1 MSVRIITDSTA
12 DIRPALVGEIPFV
25 PLTIRFGDKEYADGV
40 NMSRKEFYEQL
51 AVCTDLPTTSQPS
64 PDTFAQAY
72 EEAVQAG
79 DDVVII
85 TISSKLSGT
94 CQSANIAAMDFD
106 ENVYV
111 VDSENATIGAGIL
124 AERAKQLADSGMSA
138 QDIVDV
144 LNKEK
149 KEICLVAALDT
160 LEFLKRG
167 GRLSKAAAFA
177 GSMLNIKPL
186 ITVADGEIKVIGKA
200 RGTKQANTMLNKE
213 VEKAGVDFTRPV
225 LAGYTGT
232 SDELLQNYLAG
243 IGGLFAALPNGLDVS
258 CVSGTIGTHVGPG
271 AYTVAFFKK

>member
-12 DIRPALVGEIPFV
+12 DVRPALAEQIPFV
-25 PLTIRFGDKEYADGV
+25 SLMIRFGDNEYTDGV
-40 NMSRKEFYEQL
+40 TMSRKEFYEQL
-51 AVCTDLPTTSQPS
+51 AVCTDLPTTSQPTPPS
-64 PDTFAQAY
+64 FEAQY
-72 EEAVQAG
+72 KEAADAG
-79 DDVVII
+79 DQVIVI

-94 CQSANIAAMDFD
+94 FQSANIAAMDYDDVF
-106 ENVYV
+106 V

-138 QDIVDV
+138 QEIVDV

-160 LEFLKRG
+160 LEYLKRG

-225 LAGYTGT
+225 MAGYTGT
-232 SDELLQNYLAG
+232 SDELLQGYLAG
-243 IGGLFAALPNGLDVS
+243 SGDLFAALPNGLDKA

>member
-12 DIRPALVGEIPFV
+12 DIRPALAEQIPFV
-25 PLTIRFGDKEYADGV
+25 SLMIRFGDREYTDGV
-40 NMSRKEFYEQL
+40 TMSRKEFYEEL
-51 AVCTDLPTTSQPS
+51 AVCTDLPTTSQPTPPS
-64 PDTFAQAY
+64 FEAKYQ
-72 EEAVQAG
+72 EAVDAG
-79 DDVVII
+79 DQVIVI

-94 CQSANIAAMDFD
+94 FQSANIAAMDYED
-106 ENVYV
+106 DVYV

-138 QDIVDV
+138 RDIVDV

-149 KEICLVAALDT
+149 KDIRLFAALDT
-160 LEFLKRG
+160 LEYLKRG

-213 VEKAGVDFTRPV
+213 VEKTGVDFTRPV
-225 LAGYTGT
+225 MAGYTGT
-232 SDELLQNYLAG
+232 TDELLQTYLAG
-243 IGGLFAALPNGLDVS
+243 SGSLFAELPNGLDKA
-258 CVSGTIGTHVGPG
+258 CLSGTIGTHVGPG
-271 AYTVAFFKK
+271 AYTAAFFKK

>member
-12 DIRPALVGEIPFV
+12 DIRPALAEQIPFV
-25 PLTIRFGDKEYADGV
+25 SLMIRFGDREYTDGV
-40 NMSRKEFYEQL
+40 TMSRKEFYEEL
-51 AVCTDLPTTSQPS
+51 AACTDLPTTSQPTPPS
-64 PDTFAQAY
+64 FEAKYQ
-72 EEAVQAG
+72 EAVDAG
-79 DDVVII
+79 DQVIVI

-94 CQSANIAAMDFD
+94 FQSANIAAMDYED
-106 ENVYV
+106 DVYV

-138 QDIVDV
+138 RDIVDV

-149 KEICLVAALDT
+149 KDIRLFAALDT
-160 LEFLKRG
+160 LEYLKRG

-225 LAGYTGT
+225 MAGYTGT
-232 SDELLQNYLAG
+232 TDELLQTYLAG
-243 IGGLFAALPNGLDVS
+243 SGSLFAELPNGLDKA

>member
-64 PDTFAQAY
+64 PDTFARAY

-79 DDVVII
+79 DDVIII

>member
-12 DIRPALVGEIPFV
+12 DIRPALAEQIPFV
-25 PLTIRFGDKEYADGV
+25 SLMIRFGDNEYTDGV
-40 NMSRKEFYEQL
+40 TMSRKEFYEQL
-51 AVCTDLPTTSQPS
+51 AVCTDLPTTSQPTPPS
-64 PDTFAQAY
+64 FEAKY
-72 EEAVQAG
+72 EEAVDAG
-79 DDVVII
+79 DQVIVI

-94 CQSANIAAMDFD
+94 FQSANIAAMDYDDVF
-106 ENVYV
+106 V

-138 QDIVDV
+138 QEIVDV

-160 LEFLKRG
+160 LEYLKRG

-225 LAGYTGT
+225 MAGYTGT
-232 SDELLQNYLAG
+232 SDELLQGYLAG
-243 IGGLFAALPNGLDVS
+243 SGDLFAALPNGLDKA

>member
-12 DIRPALVGEIPFV
+12 DIRPALAEQIPFV
-25 PLTIRFGDKEYADGV
+25 SLMIRFGDNEYTDGV
-40 NMSRKEFYEQL
+40 TMSRKEFYEQL
-51 AVCTDLPTTSQPS
+51 AVCTDLPTTSQPTPPS
-64 PDTFAQAY
+64 FEAKYQ
-72 EEAVQAG
+72 EAVDAG
-79 DDVVII
+79 DQVIVI

-94 CQSANIAAMDFD
+94 FQSANIAAMDYDDVF
-106 ENVYV
+106 V

-138 QDIVDV
+138 QEIVDV

-160 LEFLKRG
+160 LEYLKRG

-225 LAGYTGT
+225 MAGYTGT
-232 SDELLQNYLAG
+232 TDELLQTYLAG
-243 IGGLFAALPNGLDVS
+243 SGSLFAELPNGLDKA

>member
-12 DIRPALVGEIPFV
+12 DIRPALAEQIPFV
-25 PLTIRFGDKEYADGV
+25 SLMIRFGDNEYTDGV
-40 NMSRKEFYEQL
+40 TMSRKEFYEQL
-51 AVCTDLPTTSQPS
+51 AVCTDLPTTSQPTPPS
-64 PDTFAQAY
+64 FEAKY
-72 EEAVQAG
+72 EEAVDAG
-79 DDVVII
+79 DQVIVI

-94 CQSANIAAMDFD
+94 FQSANIAAMDYDDVF
-106 ENVYV
+106 V

-138 QDIVDV
+138 QEIVDV

-160 LEFLKRG
+160 LEYLKRG

-225 LAGYTGT
+225 MAGYTGT
-232 SDELLQNYLAG
+232 SDDLLQGYLAG
-243 IGGLFAALPNGLDVS
+243 SGDLFAALPNGLDKA

>member
-12 DIRPALVGEIPFV
+12 DVRPALTARIPFV
-25 PLTIRFGDKEYADGV
+25 SLMIRFGDKEYTDGV
-40 NMSRKEFYEQL
+40 TMSRKEFYEQL
-51 AVCTDLPTTSQPS
+51 AVCTELPTTSQPTPPS
-64 PDTFAQAY
+64 FEKQY
-72 EEAVQAG
+72 KEAVAAG
-79 DDVVII
+79 EQVIVI

-94 CQSANIAAMDFD
+94 FQSANIAAMDYEEDVF
-106 ENVYV
+106 V

-124 AERAKQLADSGMSA
+124 AERAKELADSGMA
-138 QDIVDV
+138 ARDIVDV

-149 KEICLVAALDT
+149 KDICLVAALDT
-160 LEFLKRG
+160 LEYLKRG

-225 LAGYTGT
+225 MAGYTGT
-232 SDELLQNYLAG
+232 SDELLQGYLAG
-243 IGGLFAALPNGLDVS
+243 TGDLFAALPEGLDAA

>member
-12 DIRPALVGEIPFV
+12 DIRPALAEQIPFV
-25 PLTIRFGDKEYADGV
+25 SLMIRFGDNEYTDGV
-40 NMSRKEFYEQL
+40 TMSRKEFYEQL
-51 AVCTDLPTTSQPS
+51 AVCTDLPTTSQPTPPS
-64 PDTFAQAY
+64 FEAKY
-72 EEAVQAG
+72 KEAVNAG
-79 DDVVII
+79 DQVIVI

-94 CQSANIAAMDFD
+94 FQSANIAAMDYDDVF
-106 ENVYV
+106 V

-138 QDIVDV
+138 QEIVDV

-160 LEFLKRG
+160 LEYLKRG

-225 LAGYTGT
+225 MAGYTGT
-232 SDELLQNYLAG
+232 SDDLLQNYLAG
-243 IGGLFAALPNGLDVS
+243 SGDLFAALPNGLDKA